1 MTDIVLHQIS
11 KTWGTT
17 TVVSERAASIRWW
30 L

>member
-17 TVVSERAASIRWW
+17 TVVSERAASIR
-30 L
+30 